1 MKMKRMAAL
10 FLALIFS
17 ITSVTVGASALD
29 REKGGDVR
37 RFTPV
42 NTYTEGQFED
52 VPAGSWCASNVKEV
66 YELGLMGG
74 KTTSFFDATGNLTIA
89 QTIVT
94 AVRMFCIYYGV
105 DEPKK
110 AESPWYANYLELA
123 EKYDIVTKKYD
134 NYDVPITRAEFA
146 QIMRNTYP
154 DGPLQEMN
162 YIPDGVIPDVPMDAE
177 YAGAVYKLYRAGI
190 LTGSDAKG
198 TFYPDTYI
206 TRGAAAAIVSRQ
218 AKHSLRK
225 QIMLSGT
232 PQTIYM
238 YAEQSTIAVGEQT
251 MVVARVMPA
260 LKDYVRAASI
270 TSSNPEIV
278 AVTPEGLATGIAPG
292 TAVITATSANG
303 AKESITITVD
313 PNHTPAKWYEMGG
326 WVVGKDI
333 PAGKYFVT
341 SDDYTKTRSGI
352 CGIYEGTDVTN
363 KDKEV
368 WKHTVGYYQNFVVL
382 EVKEGQSLYLNYNSK
397 ATQLENVDCF
407 TANSQGYFGPG
418 AYLVGETIPAGTY
431 QLFQMSPSAQTYA
444 GFYCIYHNIDSGLL
458 DIVKNGY
465 FDFYGSKSIT
475 LKEGQIL
482 ELNYGYMKA
491 VS

>member
-10 FLALIFS
+10 FLALILS
-17 ITSVTVGASALD
+17 ITSVTISVSALD
-29 REKGGDVR
+29 RENGGDVR

-42 NTYTEGQFED
+42 STYTEGQFED
-52 VPAGSWCASNVKEV
+52 VPVGSWCASNVKEV

-123 EKYDIVTKKYD
+123 EKYDIVTKQYE

-154 DGPLQEMN
+154 DGPLQQMN

-177 YAGAVYKLYRAGI
+177 YAAAVYKLYRAGI
-190 LTGSDAKG
+190 LTGSDANG

-206 TRGAAAAIVSRQ
+206 TRGAAAATISRQ

-232 PQTIYM
+232 PQTVYV

-260 LKDYVRAASI
+260 LKDYVRASSI

-313 PNHTPAKWYEMGG
+313 PNHTSAKWYGLG
-326 WVVGKDI
+326 TWVVGRDI

-341 SDDYTKTRSGI
+341 SDEYAKNRIGI
-352 CGIYEGTDVTN
+352 CDIYEGTDVTK
-363 KDKEV
+363 KDKKV
-368 WKHTVGYYQNFVVL
+368 SRNAVGYFENFLVL
-382 EVKEGQSLYLNYNSK
+382 EVKEGQSLYLSYHSK
-397 ATQLENVDCF
+397 ATQLENIDCF
-407 TANSQGYFGPG
+407 KMNSDGLVGPG
-418 AYLVGETIPAGTY
+418 VYLVGETLPAGTY
-431 QLFQMSPSAQTYA
+431 QLFQMSPSTHTSS
-444 GFYCIYHNIDSGLL
+444 GFYCIYYNIDSGLL
-458 DIVKNGY
+458 DIVKNGFFGY
-465 FDFYGSKSIT
+465 SGSKSIT
-475 LKEGQIL
+475 VKEGQIL